1 MQVKLRRKIVK
12 NIIKTS
18 DGCWLWA
25 RVTRKSGYAQITYLD
40 KGKRKYTS
48 PHRLAYILF
57 RNRLDLL
64 ETPTMFVC
72 HRCDNKHCVNPE
84 HMFVGTWLDNAFDD
98 ALRNDK
104 TDRKHQDK
112 ILSLYRQEHGIRK
125 SADAR
130 KHFYKRIGRHG

>member
-1 MQVKLRRKIVK
+1 
-12 NIIKTS
+12 
-18 DGCWLWA
+18 
-25 RVTRKSGYAQITYLD
+25 
-40 KGKRKYTS
+40 
-48 PHRLAYILF
+48 
-57 RNRLDLL
+57 
-64 ETPTMFVC
+64 MFVC

-125 SADAR
+125 SDDAR